1 MYRSQDAPGLGK
13 PATSE
18 AGDRIAFHLPL
29 LSYCKATLY
38 YIIFVKHSGTKKDGQ
53 KRLYFHQEPEYDKI
67 EELTV
72 MDYTAADVKKLRE
85 QTGATFADSKNALVQ
100 AENWDEAIKILEVR
114 SGHKAEKMM
123 AAGRETKQGG
133 IFSYV
138 HHNHNLGV
146 LLELNCSTD
155 FVARSHSFRQLANDL
170 ALQIAGVAPKYI
182 NFEDVPAEVVEEAR
196 YAILDDPSMER
207 VPPARRDEVVD
218 NKLKKVLGEQV
229 LMMQPWVKDETVIV
243 GDLVK
248 KVIAET
254 GENIVL
260 RRFSRFA
267 LGEEV

>member
-1 MYRSQDAPGLGK
+1 
-13 PATSE
+13 
-18 AGDRIAFHLPL
+18 
-29 LSYCKATLY
+29 
-38 YIIFVKHSGTKKDGQ
+38 
-53 KRLYFHQEPEYDKI
+53 
-67 EELTV
+67 
-72 MDYTAADVKKLRE
+72 MDYTAADVKKLLDE
-85 QTGATFADSKNALVQ
+85 TGTTFDDCKNALT
-100 AENWDEAIKILEVR
+100 ESKSWEEAVKWLDSR

-138 HHNHNLGV
+138 HHNHSRGV

-155 FVARSHSFRQLANDL
+155 FVARSESFRQLASDL
-170 ALQIAGVAPKYI
+170 ALQIAGVAPRYV
-182 NFEDVPAEVVEEAR
+182 NFEDVPVNVVEEAR
-196 YAILDDPSMER
+196 KVILEDPSMER
-207 VPPARRDEVVD
+207 VPEAKRAEVIN

-229 LMMQPWVKDETVIV
+229 LMMQPWVKDETIIV

-267 LGEEV
+267 LGEE

>member
-1 MYRSQDAPGLGK
+1 
-13 PATSE
+13 
-18 AGDRIAFHLPL
+18 
-29 LSYCKATLY
+29 
-38 YIIFVKHSGTKKDGQ
+38 
-53 KRLYFHQEPEYDKI
+53 
-67 EELTV
+67 

-85 QTGATFADSKNALVQ
+85 ETGATFADCKNALAQEKSWEDAVK
-100 AENWDEAIKILEVR
+100 WLEAR
-114 SGHKAEKMM
+114 SDRKAEKMM

-138 HHNHNLGV
+138 HHNNSLGV

-155 FVARSHSFRQLANDL
+155 FVARSDSFRQLANDI

-182 NFEDVPAEVVEEAR
+182 NYDDVPAEVVEEAR
-196 YAILDDPSMER
+196 NAILEDPSMAR
-207 VPPARRDEVVD
+207 VPEAKREEVIN

-229 LMMQPWVKDETVIV
+229 LMMQPWIKDETILV

-248 KVIAET
+248 KTIAET

-267 LGEEV
+267 LAEE